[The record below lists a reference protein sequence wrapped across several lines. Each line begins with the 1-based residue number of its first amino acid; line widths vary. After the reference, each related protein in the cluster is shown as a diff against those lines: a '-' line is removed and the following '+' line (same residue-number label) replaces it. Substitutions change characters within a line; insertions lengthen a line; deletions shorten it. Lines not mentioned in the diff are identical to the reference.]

1 MLENVTYTL
10 YQNLDVDTSFITIY
24 QLEKALYGRQS
35 RLSTDL
41 SEDQDISSVAKRA
54 RKDSFADAIE
64 GAAVAFANAV
74 SKPNNSPKCLDSGT
88 PLSSAIS
95 PGKTMELRMRNFEQL
110 RYLQSLF
117 EDGVLTNEEFTEQK
131 ENILLS
137 LRKLPS

>member
-10 YQNLDVDTSFITIY
+10 CQSLDVDTSFITIY
-24 QLEKALYGRQS
+24 QLEKALYGRRP

-41 SEDQDISSVAKRA
+41 SEDQVISSVAKRA

-95 PGKTMELRMRNFEQL
+95 SGKMVELRIKKF
-110 RYLQSLF
+110 
-117 EDGVLTNEEFTEQK
+117 
-131 ENILLS
+131 
-137 LRKLPS
+137 